1 MNSIQEVKLVNIAI
15 VERAIKGKI
24 YKMGSVFFP
33 LSAIGDCSIVS
44 MLTVD
49 GEIETRY
56 AVAFPTVEC
65 IPIYFHIAIEQ
76 AFPLFASKYAT
87 TINIQKETLKEFR
100 LLWHF
105 DLNEQAKVV
114 ECFSVLNK
122 EIEIL
127 EEQIRMEKRAK
138 KAYLSH
144 LFP

>member
-1 MNSIQEVKLVNIAI
+1 
-15 VERAIKGKI
+15 
-24 YKMGSVFFP
+24 
-33 LSAIGDCSIVS
+33 

-56 AVAFPTVEC
+56 AVAFPAVEC
-65 IPIYFHIAIEQ
+65 IPIYFHIAIERS
-76 AFPLFASKYAT
+76 FPLFASKYAT
-87 TINIQKETLKEFR
+87 TINIQKEALKEIR

-105 DLNEQAKVV
+105 DLKEQAKVV

>member
-1 MNSIQEVKLVNIAI
+1 MKLKSLILKKDWRQTEKEMNSIQEVKLVNIAT

-33 LSAIGDCSIVS
+33 LSAIGDYSIVS

-49 GEIETRY
+49 GEVETRY

-65 IPIYFHIAIEQ
+65 IPIYFHIAIERS
-76 AFPLFASKYAT
+76 FPLFASKYAT

-105 DLNEQAKVV
+105 DLKEQAKVV
-114 ECFSVLNK
+114 ECHTCRTYSLKN
-122 EIEIL
+122 
-127 EEQIRMEKRAK
+127 
-138 KAYLSH
+138 
-144 LFP
+144 

>member
-1 MNSIQEVKLVNIAI
+1 MDIAT

-33 LSAIGDCSIVS
+33 LSAIGDYSIVS
-44 MLTVD
+44 MLMVD
-49 GEIETRY
+49 GEIEPRY
-56 AVAFPTVEC
+56 AVATPVVAC
-65 IPIYFHIAIEQ
+65 IPAYFHIAIER
-76 AFPLFASKYAT
+76 AFPLFVARYAT

-105 DLNEQAKVV
+105 DLEEQAKVV
-114 ECFSVLNK
+114 KCFSILNK
-122 EIEIL
+122 EIELL
-127 EEQIRMEKRAK
+127 EEQIRMEKRVK